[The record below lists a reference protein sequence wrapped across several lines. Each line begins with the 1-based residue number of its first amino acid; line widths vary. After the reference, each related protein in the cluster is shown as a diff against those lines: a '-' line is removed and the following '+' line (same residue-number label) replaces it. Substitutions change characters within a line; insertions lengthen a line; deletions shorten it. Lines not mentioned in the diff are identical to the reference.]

1 MRKKLWTRIV
11 PVGLGLI
18 LLLAM
23 GSLAAI
29 RPSNSRVWEDD
40 HARLPWTEFQGERV
54 WIKDIRDFRN
64 VTADSVTQHY
74 YDASFDLG
82 EIESLWFVLSIFHE
96 DEFRGPAHSMLSFG
110 FEDGSYLVISV
121 EARKEVGESYSIY
134 KGLIKRYEL
143 IYVVGD
149 ERDLVRTRAAFRSDD
164 VYAYPI
170 RASGEK
176 IRELF
181 VDMLHSAN
189 DLHEEPRFY
198 NTVFSNCSTV
208 LHDHVNSVAPGRIPQ
223 SWKIL
228 LPGFSDELLKNLELL
243 DSDLTVEQ
251 ARKSYWINDR
261 ARQAVDASDFSTRI
275 RGD

>member
-11 PVGLGLI
+11 PVGLGTI

-29 RPSNSRVWEDD
+29 RPSNSRVWKAD
-40 HARLPWTEFQGERV
+40 HARLPWTGFQGEEVR
-54 WIKDIRDFRN
+54 IEDIRDFRH

-134 KGLIKRYEL
+134 KGLLKRYEL

-164 VYAYPI
+164 VYLYPI
-170 RASGEK
+170 RASREK
-176 IRELF
+176 IRELL
-181 VDMLHSAN
+181 VDMLQSAN
-189 DLHEEPRFY
+189 ALHENPRFY
-198 NTVFSNCSTV
+198 NTVLNNCSTV
-208 LHDHVNSVAPGRIPQ
+208 LHDHVNSVAPGRIPH

-243 DSDLTVEQ
+243 DSDLTVAQ

-261 ARQAVDASDFSTRI
+261 ARQAVDAADFSARI